1 MCVGLSVCQKY
12 ILINFNFLL
21 LPMQQPLSRSCSVSP
36 LQETHQLVGASR
48 RSFMAVPIIFVTF
61 ADFYGTLSLTATG
74 SNGKNS
80 VLGGPALAHLC
91 LAPTHTHTRTHIQA
105 DTGHFRLN
113 DPRSH
118 LINNEL
124 RQRAA
129 IELQS
134 SA

>member
-1 MCVGLSVCQKY
+1 
-12 ILINFNFLL
+12 
-21 LPMQQPLSRSCSVSP
+21 
-36 LQETHQLVGASR
+36 
-48 RSFMAVPIIFVTF
+48 MAVPIIFVTF
-61 ADFYGTLSLTATG
+61 ADFYGTLSLIATG

-91 LAPTHTHTRTHIQA
+91 PPLFSPHTHTHIQA

-113 DPRSH
+113 DPWSH